1 MSRPGSVSRMD
12 GILLI
17 DKPAGPTSHDVV
29 ARLRR
34 SSGERRIGHTGTLDP
49 RATGLLPLVVG
60 RATRIASLLTGRE
73 KAYEATIRFGWCTD
87 TDDTDGQV
95 VGSTSDVR
103 PSEADLAAALEAFRG
118 TFDQTPPRHSA
129 KKIHGQRAYELARQ
143 DRPVDVQPVPVT
155 VSHLQVLGRTEDT
168 VTLAVTASSGF
179 YVRALARDLGLALGC
194 GGHLGSLRRVRSGT
208 FLVED
213 ALALEEAERL
223 GPAVADRLIPP
234 ALALEELSAVELTDG
249 GLKRVVHGNPVGP
262 EHLAGRWVPPPSG
275 AAPVR
280 LLAAD
285 GRLVALARSRGGA
298 LHPAVVLGYD

>member
-1 MSRPGSVSRMD
+1 MSQPGSVSRMD

-29 ARLRR
+29 ARVRR

-73 KAYEATIRFGWCTD
+73 KTYEATIRFGWCTD
-87 TDDTDGQV
+87 TDDADGQV
-95 VGSTSDVR
+95 VGSTSDTR

-129 KKIHGQRAYELARQ
+129 KKVQGQRAYELARQ

-194 GGHLGSLRRVRSGT
+194 GGHLESLRRVRSGT

-213 ALALEEAERL
+213 ALPLEEAERL